1 MTTYGHPGAD
11 NSAQSP
17 ETVSYEHVDLDG
29 DPFADDLSAQLAERA
44 PRRVVTRVTVGLGIL
59 ALLAAG
65 FVGGAQVQKHWGK
78 TSTQAQSGNPFANL
92 AGGGFPQVGASGF
105 PGAGTG
111 QQTGG
116 GTTQTGDGA
125 TTGTVKLIDGKT
137 IYIETAD
144 GRTVTVST
152 GSKTSVAIPAKGS
165 LKDLKTGSTVTVDG
179 KAGTDGAVNA
189 TKITKVK

>member
-1 MTTYGHPGAD
+1 MTTYGHPDGD
-11 NSAQSP
+11 DTAQHP
-17 ETVSYEHVDLDG
+17 ETVSYENVDLDG
-29 DPFADDLSAQLAERA
+29 DPFADDLSDQLAERA
-44 PRRVVTRVTVGLGIL
+44 PRRVVTRATVGLGVL

-65 FVGGAQVQKHWGK
+65 FAGGAQVQKHWGK
-78 TSTQAQSGNPFANL
+78 TSTQAQSGNPFANF

-105 PGAGTG
+105 PGGAAG
-111 QQTGG
+111 QQAGG
-116 GTTQTGDGA
+116 SAQAGDGA

-137 IYIETAD
+137 NYLETAD

-152 GSKTSVAIPAKGS
+152 GSKTSVDVPAKGS

-179 KAGTDGAVNA
+179 KAGTDGTVNA